1 MQVRTT
7 AQIPDGLRQESSW
20 YFLVGGKYIRPVP
33 LLPWDSDKY
42 LPREICLRP
51 LEIWV
56 VVWAMARRPKFRYD
70 SVICVNLNLTK
81 NSKLPKFLRCGSAFF
96 LAPPRLCSKWWK
108 TSSAM
113 CLRKRHI
120 DLGGS
125 RRISWCLSGG
135 AGRGGASQEFP
146 PHNNHGHHNPSYDS
160 SLLSQVLMYYSK
172 HTSCLISLQ
181 SHPQD
186 AYAPGPVRKPNHHL
200 AEYHCN
206 ADFTFASVPQ
216 NIVRF
221 HPSLCQTAN
230 GPPSQYRSL
239 RGGCPL
245 ICAMRVTFWNETFFA
260 DSHPGKPISGRS
272 NGQRPKMDI
281 L

>member
-1 MQVRTT
+1 
-7 AQIPDGLRQESSW
+7 
-20 YFLVGGKYIRPVP
+20 
-33 LLPWDSDKY
+33 
-42 LPREICLRP
+42 
-51 LEIWV
+51 
-56 VVWAMARRPKFRYD
+56 MARRPKFRHD

-81 NSKLPKFLRCGSAFF
+81 NSKLPRFLRCGSAFF
-96 LAPPRLCSKWWK
+96 LAPPRLCLKWWK

-125 RRISWCLSGG
+125 RQISWCLSGG

-146 PHNNHGHHNPSYDS
+146 HTTTTGTTIHRMTLHS
-160 SLLSQVLMYYSK
+160 SHKCSCTIPNTPFVLFLSNFTPKMPM
-172 HTSCLISLQ
+172 LQ
-181 SHPQD
+181 DPYVNQTTT
-186 AYAPGPVRKPNHHL
+186 L
-200 AEYHCN
+200 QYHCH

-230 GPPSQYRSL
+230 GLPSQYRSL
-239 RGGCPL
+239 RGGCLL